1 MTERW
6 RCFVAI
12 PIGDALR
19 AALSAASAPWQTT
32 LRDTDVRWMDPA
44 SWHVTLAFLGDVDPD
59 HVPVLAE
66 QLPELVAQHAP
77 VQLVP
82 EGLVAWPRVDET
94 RMVWCRFRPESA
106 ICELHNR
113 VAGSLGTTER
123 RRFRPHVT
131 LARVRGGRSLE
142 LADQVGAGDAAAPV
156 LPTTVAHEVTLY
168 RSHLDPAGTTYEA
181 LARAPLGAV
190 PA

>member
-19 AALSAASAPWQTT
+19 AALVVASRPWRAE
-32 LRDTDVRWMDPA
+32 LADADMRWMDPA
-44 SWHVTLAFLGDVDPD
+44 SWHVTLAFLGDVDAD
-59 HVPVLAE
+59 RVPRLADE
-66 QLPELVAQHAP
+66 LPELVAQHAA
-77 VQLVP
+77 VELVP
-82 EGLVAWPRVDET
+82 EGIVAWPRGEET
-94 RMVWCRFRPESA
+94 RMVWCRFRPESGIA
-106 ICELHNR
+106 ELHNR
-113 VAGSLGTTER
+113 VAGALGVTER

-131 LARVRGGRSLE
+131 LARVRGGRTIQLGHERVDTVSS
-142 LADQVGAGDAAAPV
+142 V
-156 LPTTVAHEVTLY
+156 LPTTSADEVTLY